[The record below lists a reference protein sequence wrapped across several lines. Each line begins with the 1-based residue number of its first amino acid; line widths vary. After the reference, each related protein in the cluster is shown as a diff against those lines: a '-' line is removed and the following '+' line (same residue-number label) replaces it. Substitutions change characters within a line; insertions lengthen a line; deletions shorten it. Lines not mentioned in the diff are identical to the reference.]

1 MMGPTL
7 EAALTTE
14 VSNTILGLIAPVA
27 ALPTTD
33 LAAAFGA
40 FAVGV
45 SGLVLSSVL
54 RHPRRS
60 ATRGPATITALRP
73 ARLLRVLRHAA
84 WDTGDVAE
92 ETGVVPH
99 RPAARCR
106 GRQGGGVNDTYV

>member
-14 VSNTILGLIAPVA
+14 ASNVILRFIAPVA
-27 ALPTTD
+27 ALPMPD
-33 LAAAFGA
+33 LVAALGA

-45 SGLVLSSVL
+45 AGLVFASGL

-60 ATRGPATITALRP
+60 ETRKAAMITALRP

-84 WDTGDVAE
+84 
-92 ETGVVPH
+92 
-99 RPAARCR
+99 
-106 GRQGGGVNDTYV
+106 